1 MTDRLNLLLQD
12 KNIVRLTI
20 TLVAVSI
27 LVPGILKIGPPQW
40 LHSPSTMPVMTN
52 SDSPRNDILAASPA
66 ATEAKSTVTDDES
79 VTEAKPSV
87 TASTA
92 KPDDENGDIAKA
104 QSENMRG
111 ENVGVEVAGGTTV
124 ADMPTAPKTETTVPT
139 SAVTTPEKTAPEKT
153 APEKTVPE
161 KTAPEKTAP
170 EKTVTPKDETKVAAN
185 VQSPRQSIIETLKK
199 PKPSA
204 PRTKLPPVAVA
215 RNFVKVIPPSHAALA
230 TPQQKEQFIKIV
242 LPLILA
248 SNEEIIQR
256 RAAIRRAYDRQDAIT
271 LGKWAKLYKLPP
283 ENLVSKGF
291 LNDLLARADVIPVPL
306 ALAQAAIESGWGR
319 SRFARQGNALF
330 GQWAWQE
337 DVGIKP
343 LNASNKNAVVRS
355 FPNLLG
361 SVRAYMHNLN
371 THQAY
376 QGLRD
381 SRKRLAKMPKED
393 KANVLVGHL
402 HNYAEIGTKYVKDL
416 KIVMRKNNMRHY
428 ANAFLS

>member
-1 MTDRLNLLLQD
+1 M
-12 KNIVRLTI
+12 
-20 TLVAVSI
+20 
-27 LVPGILKIGPPQW
+27 
-40 LHSPSTMPVMTN
+40 
-52 SDSPRNDILAASPA
+52 
-66 ATEAKSTVTDDES
+66 TDDES
-79 VTEAKPSV
+79 VTEAKPLV

-111 ENVGVEVAGGTTV
+111 ENVGVEVAGGATV
-124 ADMPTAPKTETTVPT
+124 ADTPTAPKTETTTPT

-153 APEKTVPE
+153 V
-161 KTAPEKTAP
+161 P

-185 VQSPRQSIIETLKK
+185 VQLPRQSIIETLKK

-215 RNFVKVIPPSHAALA
+215 RNFVRVIPPTHAALA

-271 LGKWAKLYKLPP
+271 LGKWAKLYKLPL

-306 ALAQAAIESGWGR
+306 ALAQAAIESGWGT

-428 ANAFLS
+428 ANAFLY

>member
-1 MTDRLNLLLQD
+1 MTDRLNSFLQD
-12 KNIVRLTI
+12 KNIVILTI
-20 TLVAVSI
+20 ALVVVSI
-27 LVPGILKIGPPQW
+27 LVPGVFKVGPPQW
-40 LHSPSTMPVMTN
+40 LDSPNMIAESTN
-52 SDSPRNDILAASPA
+52 SDSANNDILAVSPDATA
-66 ATEAKSTVTDDES
+66 AKNAEADDES
-79 VTEAKPSV
+79 EAEAKLPV
-87 TASTA
+87 TAITA
-92 KPDDENGDIAKA
+92 KPDAKNGDIVNA
-104 QSENMRG
+104 QSESGMAK
-111 ENVGVEVAGGTTV
+111 VADDDIAGGTAV
-124 ADMPTAPKTETTVPT
+124 ADTPTAPKTEKDPVAPT
-139 SAVTTPEKTAPEKT
+139 PVVTAPEKTASEKTAPEKT
-153 APEKTVPE
+153 AR
-161 KTAPEKTAP
+161 
-170 EKTVTPKDETKVAAN
+170 PKDETKVAAN
-185 VQSPRQSIIETLKK
+185 TQTPRQSIIETLKK
-199 PKPSA
+199 PKSSS
-204 PRTKLPPVAVA
+204 PRAKLPPIAVA
-215 RNFVKVIPPSHAALA
+215 RNFVKVIPASHAALA

-248 SNEEIIQR
+248 ANEEIIQR
-256 RAAIRRAYDRQDAIT
+256 RAAIRRAYDRQDAVT

-306 ALAQAAIESGWGR
+306 ALAQAAIESGWGT

-381 SRKRLAKMPKED
+381 SRERLAKMPKED

-402 HNYAEIGTKYVKDL
+402 INYAEIGAKYVKDL
-416 KIVMRKNNMRHY
+416 KIVMRKNNLRHY

>member
-40 LHSPSTMPVMTN
+40 LHSPSTMPEMTN
-52 SDSPRNDILAASPA
+52 SDSPRNDILAVSPA

-111 ENVGVEVAGGTTV
+111 ENVGVEVAGGATV
-124 ADMPTAPKTETTVPT
+124 ADTPTAPKTETTAPT

-153 APEKTVPE
+153 V
-161 KTAPEKTAP
+161 PEKTAP

-185 VQSPRQSIIETLKK
+185 VQLPRQSIIETLKK

-215 RNFVKVIPPSHAALA
+215 RNFVRVIPPTHAALA

-306 ALAQAAIESGWGR
+306 ALAQAAIESGWGT

-376 QGLRD
+376 QDLRD

-393 KANVLVGHL
+393 KANVLVNHL
-402 HNYAEIGTKYVKDL
+402 HNYAEIGMQYVKDL

>member
-40 LHSPSTMPVMTN
+40 LHSPSTMPEMTN

-66 ATEAKSTVTDDES
+66 ATEAKSTVTDEES

-104 QSENMRG
+104 QSENMS
-111 ENVGVEVAGGTTV
+111 VEVAGGATV
-124 ADMPTAPKTETTVPT
+124 ADTPTAPKTETTTPT
-139 SAVTTPEKTAPEKT
+139 SAVTT
-153 APEKTVPE
+153 PE

-199 PKPSA
+199 PKPFA

-306 ALAQAAIESGWGR
+306 ALAQAAIESGWGT

>member
-40 LHSPSTMPVMTN
+40 LHSPSTMPEMTN
-52 SDSPRNDILAASPA
+52 SDSPRNDILAVSPA

-111 ENVGVEVAGGTTV
+111 ENVGVEVAGGATV
-124 ADMPTAPKTETTVPT
+124 ADTPTAPKTETTAPT
-139 SAVTTPEKTAPEKT
+139 SAVTT
-153 APEKTVPE
+153 
-161 KTAPEKTAP
+161 PEKTAP

-185 VQSPRQSIIETLKK
+185 VQLPRQSIIETLKK
-199 PKPSA
+199 LKPSA
-204 PRTKLPPVAVA
+204 PRTKLPPLAVA
-215 RNFVKVIPPSHAALA
+215 RNFVRVIPPTHAALA

-306 ALAQAAIESGWGR
+306 ALAQAAIESGWGT

-371 THQAY
+371 THLAY
-376 QGLRD
+376 QGLRN

>member
-40 LHSPSTMPVMTN
+40 LHSPSTMPEMTN
-52 SDSPRNDILAASPA
+52 SGSPRNDILAASPA
-66 ATEAKSTVTDDES
+66 ATEAKNTVTEDES

-111 ENVGVEVAGGTTV
+111 ENVGVEVAGGATV
-124 ADMPTAPKTETTVPT
+124 ADTPTAPKTETTTPT
-139 SAVTTPEKTAPEKT
+139 SAVTT
-153 APEKTVPE
+153 
-161 KTAPEKTAP
+161 PEKTAP

-215 RNFVKVIPPSHAALA
+215 RNFVRVIPPTHAALA

-306 ALAQAAIESGWGR
+306 ALAQAAIESGWGT

-381 SRKRLAKMPKED
+381 SRKRLVKMPKED
-393 KANVLVGHL
+393 KAYVLVGHL

>member
-40 LHSPSTMPVMTN
+40 LHSPSTMPEMTN

-104 QSENMRG
+104 QSEKMKG
-111 ENVGVEVAGGTTV
+111 ENVGVEVAGGATV
-124 ADMPTAPKTETTVPT
+124 ADTPTAPKTETTVPT

-153 APEKTVPE
+153 
-161 KTAPEKTAP
+161 
-170 EKTVTPKDETKVAAN
+170 VTPKDETKVAAN
-185 VQSPRQSIIETLKK
+185 VQLPRQSIIETLKK

-215 RNFVKVIPPSHAALA
+215 RNFVRVIPPTHAALA

-306 ALAQAAIESGWGR
+306 ALAQAAIESGWGT

-371 THQAY
+371 THKAY

-381 SRKRLAKMPKED
+381 SRKRLVKMPKED
-393 KANVLVGHL
+393 KAYVLVGHL

>member
-1 MTDRLNLLLQD
+1 M
-12 KNIVRLTI
+12 
-20 TLVAVSI
+20 
-27 LVPGILKIGPPQW
+27 
-40 LHSPSTMPVMTN
+40 
-52 SDSPRNDILAASPA
+52 
-66 ATEAKSTVTDDES
+66 
-79 VTEAKPSV
+79 
-87 TASTA
+87 
-92 KPDDENGDIAKA
+92 
-104 QSENMRG
+104 
-111 ENVGVEVAGGTTV
+111 
-124 ADMPTAPKTETTVPT
+124 
-139 SAVTTPEKTAPEKT
+139 
-153 APEKTVPE
+153 
-161 KTAPEKTAP
+161 
-170 EKTVTPKDETKVAAN
+170 TPKDETKVAAN

-215 RNFVKVIPPSHAALA
+215 RNFVRVIPASHAALA

-306 ALAQAAIESGWGR
+306 ALAQAAIESGWGT

>member
-40 LHSPSTMPVMTN
+40 LHSPSTMPEMTN
-52 SDSPRNDILAASPA
+52 SDSPRNDILAVSPA

-111 ENVGVEVAGGTTV
+111 ENVGVEVAGGATV
-124 ADMPTAPKTETTVPT
+124 ADTPTDPKTETTTPT
-139 SAVTTPEKTAPEKT
+139 SAVTT
-153 APEKTVPE
+153 
-161 KTAPEKTAP
+161 PEKTAP

-199 PKPSA
+199 LKPSA
-204 PRTKLPPVAVA
+204 PLTKLPPEAVA
-215 RNFVKVIPPSHAALA
+215 RNFVRVIPASHAALA

-306 ALAQAAIESGWGR
+306 ALAQAAIESGWGT

-330 GQWAWQE
+330 CQWAWQE

-381 SRKRLAKMPKED
+381 SRKRLGKMPKED

>member
-40 LHSPSTMPVMTN
+40 LHSPSTMPEMTN

-111 ENVGVEVAGGTTV
+111 ENVGVEVAGGATV
-124 ADMPTAPKTETTVPT
+124 ADTPTAPKTETTAPT
-139 SAVTTPEKTAPEKT
+139 SAVTT
-153 APEKTVPE
+153 
-161 KTAPEKTAP
+161 P

-185 VQSPRQSIIETLKK
+185 VQSPRQSILETLKK

-215 RNFVKVIPPSHAALA
+215 RNFVRVIPPTHAALA

-306 ALAQAAIESGWGR
+306 ALAQAAIESGWGT

-371 THQAY
+371 THKAY

-381 SRKRLAKMPKED
+381 SRKRLVKMPKED